1 MCQYQKICFSALLFF
16 LSTIFSSAQQSAV
29 KFFDD
34 RNVVENWLKENKI
47 PCLGIGILRE
57 GELREIRLYGE
68 IKKGIPAPHNTI
80 FNIASL
86 TKPIV
91 TMLTLKLVSLQEWS
105 LDEPLYPYYVDPD
118 IATDLRHKKITTRII
133 LSHQTGFPN
142 WREQNPGG
150 RLGFI
155 FDPGT
160 KFGYSGEGF
169 EYLRKALEKKFNT
182 DLHQL
187 ADSLIFRPLGM
198 HDTQFEWDSQTDESR
213 FAHWFDKNGDEYIK
227 DFKDTRMNAADDV
240 LTTIEDYGNFG
251 SWILKGAGMD
261 TAIYNQIFHPHIP
274 TKDGRFMCLGWE
286 VFLNLGVKKEPAI
299 IHTGSDTGTQT
310 LIILL
315 PVSGQGLIIFTNSD
329 NGEQVYRKIISELLD
344 VGQEMVEQVK

>member
-1 MCQYQKICFSALLFF
+1 
-16 LSTIFSSAQQSAV
+16 
-29 KFFDD
+29 
-34 RNVVENWLKENKI
+34 
-47 PCLGIGILRE
+47 
-57 GELREIRLYGE
+57 
-68 IKKGIPAPHNTI
+68 
-80 FNIASL
+80 
-86 TKPIV
+86 
-91 TMLTLKLVSLQEWS
+91 
-105 LDEPLYPYYVDPD
+105 
-118 IATDLRHKKITTRII
+118 
-133 LSHQTGFPN
+133 
-142 WREQNPGG
+142 
-150 RLGFI
+150 
-155 FDPGT
+155 
-160 KFGYSGEGF
+160 
-169 EYLRKALEKKFNT
+169 
-182 DLHQL
+182 
-187 ADSLIFRPLGM
+187 
-198 HDTQFEWDSQTDESR
+198 
-213 FAHWFDKNGDEYIK
+213 
-227 DFKDTRMNAADDV
+227 MNAADDV